1 MPARELFHKVLTP
14 CIKIWEV
21 RKNSYFKET
30 GNIRLLFTYQS
41 PFYVANSFLWTKQKN
56 NSWMWSC
63 YSELSNKQAANLTHF
78 ENFFLP
84 TCLIRTYTF
93 IYFCGKLPPT
103 YTIIRTCMVIH
114 FQTKNPDYTIV
125 FTDLFEIFSFNA

>member
-103 YTIIRTCMVIH
+103 RLLE
-114 FQTKNPDYTIV
+114 PAR
-125 FTDLFEIFSFNA
+125 LFIFRKKSWLHSYFYRFVWNFLF